1 MKIRKMLLFS
11 KSFSVSILF
20 SVSIENHPCYPNK
33 EKMYTLLFIAVICF
47 PLSIQMNILA
57 LYNKC
62 YVILTIYMLD
72 TALAYSLHRIC

>member
-33 EKMYTLLFIAVICF
+33 EKMYTLFVYSCNIFPVID
-47 PLSIQMNILA
+47 PNEHIS
-57 LYNKC
+57 
-62 YVILTIYMLD
+62 TI
-72 TALAYSLHRIC
+72 